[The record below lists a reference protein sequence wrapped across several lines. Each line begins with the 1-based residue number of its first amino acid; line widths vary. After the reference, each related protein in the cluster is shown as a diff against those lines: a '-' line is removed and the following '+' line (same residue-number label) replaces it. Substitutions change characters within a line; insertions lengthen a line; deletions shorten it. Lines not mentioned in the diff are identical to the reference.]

1 MGEVWSATDLRLD
14 RPVAVKVLSA
24 QMASEANVRERF
36 EVEARSA
43 ARLTHPNV
51 VLVYDSG
58 EHDGT
63 PYLVM
68 ELLPG
73 RTLADDVAL
82 GALDPQRAR
91 RVGIEVLGALAA
103 SHRAGI
109 LHRDIKPGNVLLTAD
124 DVAKVGDFGIAKSTE
139 GLNLTSTGLIVG
151 TAAYLAPERVTGEP
165 ASERSD
171 IYAVG
176 VVLYEALSGCKPFGA
191 DTPIAMMRAVEAHD
205 VVPLSRAC
213 PDLDPG
219 LVATVERA
227 MAKDPAQRFASATD
241 MIAALQSLPG
251 ASSLGTPTTVLG
263 DETILDAAAHS
274 ATQRVS
280 GPSPTLVLPT
290 RASATEVGRNG
301 TADDGGSRVSAL
313 WSHRGAIAAA
323 AVAAL
328 FILVLLIAIR
338 GGSSSGR
345 ATTGTPTAAAP
356 SAPSVSVPAALDQA
370 IKHLEE
376 AVRP

>member
-1 MGEVWSATDLRLD
+1 MGEVWSATDLRLS

-58 EHDGT
+58 ESEGT
-63 PYLVM
+63 PFLVM

-73 RTLADDVAL
+73 RTLADEVAL

-103 SHRAGI
+103 SHHAGI
-109 LHRDIKPGNVLLTAD
+109 LHRDIKPGNVLLTVD

-165 ASERSD
+165 ASVQSD

-176 VVLYEALSGCKPFGA
+176 VVLYEALSGCKPFEA
-191 DTPIAMMRAVEAHD
+191 DTPIAIMRAVEAHD
-205 VVPLSRAC
+205 VVPLSQAC

-227 MAKDPAQRFASATD
+227 MAKDPGERFASASD
-241 MIAALQSLPG
+241 MIAALQSSPVAPVPG
-251 ASSLGTPTTVLG
+251 PTAPG
-263 DETILDAAAHS
+263 DETVPDAAALG
-274 ATQRVS
+274 ATQRIS
-280 GPSPTLVLPT
+280 GPSATLVLPPSG
-290 RASATEVGRNG
+290 ASPTEVGRPGSTN
-301 TADDGGSRVSAL
+301 DGGSRASAPQ
-313 WSHRGAIAAA
+313 SHRRAIAASVA
-323 AVAAL
+323 AVL
-328 FILVLLIAIR
+328 FIVVLVIAIR
-338 GGSSSGR
+338 AGTSSGP
-345 ATTGTPTAAAP
+345 ATTGAPSTAATSTP
-356 SAPSVSVPAALDQA
+356 PVSVPAALDQA
-370 IKHLEE
+370 LRHLEE